1 VFVRPEVDPHTRLRR
16 ALDRGNLSLAELTA
30 RECERLNLED
40 SLRLCLLMQRE
51 RDQRFE
57 RTAVKWLGRFL
68 AERPGMGLDL
78 ARQALEGL
86 ANMAGTA
93 PDAGRSQLAVVLRA
107 VGEARAADAVLP
119 LEP

>member
-1 VFVRPEVDPHTRLRR
+1 M
-16 ALDRGNLSLAELTA
+16 AA
-30 RECERLNLED
+30 RECGQLGLED
-40 SLRLCLLMQRE
+40 SLRLCLLMRRE

-57 RTAVKWLGRFL
+57 RAALRWLGRLL
-68 AERPGMGLDL
+68 AERPGIGLDL
-78 ARQALEGL
+78 ARQALDGL

-107 VGEARAADAVLP
+107 AGELRAADALLP